1 VARLN
6 WDFGSMDPHIWATDS
21 GLLDLAGARGK
32 GLFSGVGG
40 GCTWQSFGGDLR
52 NDPILAILR
61 SIATF
66 GTSYSRV
73 PIFGGGMGPMWN
85 LQNPKRSY
93 FKSKSLMTQYGW
105 CNEGL
110 FFF

>member
-1 VARLN
+1 
-6 WDFGSMDPHIWATDS
+6 MDPHIRATDS

-40 GCTWQSFGGDLR
+40 GCTLQSFGGDLR

-61 SIATF
+61 TIATF

-73 PIFGGGMGPMWN
+73 PIFGGGIGLMWN

-93 FKSKSLMTQYGW
+93 FKSKSLMTQCGW